1 MRARTMSLLVSMGSM
16 VARSPR
22 ALSCLA
28 LCKCAL
34 NNVFCWTLILLITS
48 PHCCSS
54 VVFSFL
60 LLKMDAPWD
69 LHHFQ
74 KQWARAWSFMCG
86 YGGAN
91 QGQSSQVGWND
102 CFLRLS
108 CQVSGRWIL
117 LQTDFPAICPP
128 PLSYSFSFCVQWLT
142 WWHFSRAWCLRFLLE
157 YKLSLWPV
165 ISCFRLRAFESQQRG
180 AFFWVPTNLMDR
192 TMGGRLHT
200 TLSLL
205 SDSPTI
211 SCLSHIERHSWHS
224 VSTGNQMAGG

>member
-1 MRARTMSLLVSMGSM
+1 MLPGTSISSKSNGHVPG
-16 VARSPR
+16 V
-22 ALSCLA
+22 
-28 LCKCAL
+28 LCGQ
-34 NNVFCWTLILLITS
+34 TG
-48 PHCCSS
+48 
-54 VVFSFL
+54 
-60 LLKMDAPWD
+60 
-69 LHHFQ
+69 
-74 KQWARAWSFMCG
+74 RG

-91 QGQSSQVGWND
+91 QGQSSQVGWSD

-108 CQVSGRWIL
+108 CQVSERWIL